1 MVIAIDKS
9 KTALLIMDVQND
21 ITHPD
26 APMANAMGFAQE
38 IQRTGLLGN
47 LARLLAAAR
56 ETGTLVVHL
65 LIDLKAGKQPR
76 WPHRGPFFKLV
87 QSRPVCERGT
97 WGGAAAD
104 AVAPRDGE
112 PVVYKCIFS
121 AFASSGLQ
129 GVLDQRGITD
139 LILTGVSTDAVV
151 TSTAW
156 DANDRGYSNI
166 LVSDGCICASQEKHD
181 QTVRDMAGR
190 CDVAT
195 TDEVIAALRAA

>member
-1 MVIAIDKS
+1 MALTIDKS
-9 KTALLIMDVQND
+9 RTALLIMDVQND

-26 APMANAMGFAQE
+26 APMARAMGFAQE
-38 IQRTGLLGN
+38 IQRTGLFDN

-56 ETGTLVVHL
+56 ETGTLVVHV
-65 LIDLKAGKQPR
+65 LIDLEAGTQPR
-76 WPHRGPFFKLV
+76 WPHRGPFFQLV
-87 QSRPVCERGT
+87 KGGPVCARGT
-97 WGGAAAD
+97 WGGAPAD
-104 AVAPRDGE
+104 AVKPLDGE
-112 PVVYKCIFS
+112 AVVYKCIFS
-121 AFASSGLQ
+121 GFVSSGLQ
-129 GVLDQRGITD
+129 DVLDARGITD

-166 LVSDGCICASQEKHD
+166 LVSDGCICATQEKHD

-190 CDVAT
+190 CDVAS

>member
-1 MVIAIDKS
+1 MAVAIDKG

-38 IQRTGLLGN
+38 IQRTGLFDRLG
-47 LARLLAAAR
+47 RLLGAAR
-56 ETGTLVVHL
+56 ESGLFVVHV
-65 LIDLKAGKQPR
+65 LIDLKAGTQPR
-76 WPHRGPFFKLV
+76 WPQRGPFFAMV
-87 QSRPVCERGT
+87 QGGPVCARGT
-97 WGGAAAD
+97 WGGAPAD

-112 PVVYKCIFS
+112 AVVYKCIFS
-121 AFASSGLQ
+121 AFASSGLHELLQ
-129 GVLDQRGITD
+129 QRGITD

-166 LVSDGCICASQEKHD
+166 LVADGCVCATQEKHD

-195 TDEVIAALRAA
+195 TDEIITALRAA